1 VPDHEH
7 TQTLAT
13 LTLRSASPPAAHHA
27 LATHTSGLSSGAI
40 AIAAIAGLVALSCVA
55 WAVARAFAYEPRWV
69 QYARHSIAEARLRTA
84 STCAELGDWMRL
96 GR

>member
-1 VPDHEH
+1 M
-7 TQTLAT
+7 
-13 LTLRSASPPAAHHA
+13 SSAHHA
-27 LATHTSGLSSGAI
+27 LATHAGGLSTGAI
-40 AIAAIAGLVALSCVA
+40 VIAALAALVALGCVA
-55 WAVARAFAYEPRWV
+55 WAVARACAYEPRWM